1 MSAAQNKRPKRC
13 DGHSVGVIITDPAT
27 LRVLIGDI
35 PDGRG
40 WSGIGGHVFD
50 EFLSYGEAACKEVFQ
65 ETNLEV
71 VSLHPLFRKPKRR
84 RNPCKRGDGPFG
96 VGHKWQLYRATVA
109 DVRALHCDEESF
121 HSLRWVSKAELQELA
136 DRTLLYVTGKI
147 TSDEWEREPG
157 LTLSWVKWFVLA
169 GMVKMGWWN
178 LRKIEKA
185 MRKDKRN
192 RP

>member
-1 MSAAQNKRPKRC
+1 MSAAQNKHPKRC

-35 PDGRG
+35 LDGRG
-40 WSGIGGHVFD
+40 WSGVGGHVLD
-50 EFLSYGEAACKEVFQ
+50 EFSGYGEAARGEVRQ
-65 ETNLEV
+65 ETDLEV
-71 VSLHPLFRKPKRR
+71 VSLAPLFRKPKRR

-109 DVRALHCDEESF
+109 DVGALHCDEKSF
-121 HSLRWVSKAELQELA
+121 RKLQWVSEAELQELA
-136 DRTLLYVTGKI
+136 DRTLLYVKGKI

-169 GMVKMGWWN
+169 GMVKMGRWN

-185 MRKDKRN
+185 MLKDKSN

>member
-1 MSAAQNKRPKRC
+1 MSAAQSKNPKRC
-13 DGHSVGVIITDPAT
+13 DGHSAGVIITDPV
-27 LRVLIGDI
+27 LGVLIGVI

-40 WSGIGGHVFD
+40 WSGVGGHVFD
-50 EFLSYGEAACKEVFQ
+50 EFPSYGEAARGEVRQ
-65 ETNLEV
+65 ETGLEV
-71 VSLHPLFRKPKRR
+71 VSLDPLFRKPKRR

-109 DVRALHCDEESF
+109 DVEELRCDEKSF
-121 HSLRWVSKAELQELA
+121 HNLRWVSEAQLQELA
-136 DRTLLYVTGKI
+136 DRTLLYVKGEI
-147 TSDEWEREPG
+147 TPDEWKQEPG

-185 MRKDKRN
+185 MLNDKSN